1 MSRKKRVRGGKERS
15 QKVRNV
21 RLHDGSCGCRVA
33 QLSAVMRGCAGAVRG
48 DIFVS
53 VGGRVS
59 SLLGKRVGET

>member
-1 MSRKKRVRGGKERS
+1 MRGGKERS

-21 RLHDGSCGCRVA
+21 RLHDGSCGCKVA

-48 DIFVS
+48 EMFER

-59 SLLGKRVGET
+59 SLSGKRVGEM